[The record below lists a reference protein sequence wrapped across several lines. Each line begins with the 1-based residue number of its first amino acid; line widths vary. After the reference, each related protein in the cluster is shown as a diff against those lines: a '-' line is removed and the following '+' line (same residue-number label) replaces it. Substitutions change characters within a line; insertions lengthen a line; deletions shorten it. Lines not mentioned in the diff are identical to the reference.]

1 MGQPD
6 GMGRLL
12 IRSPIRGRI
21 AAVKAS
27 PGAVLQAGE
36 EVAQVSDARGSELR
50 FLVSPVLAAN
60 LASGQLLRVRAGSRE
75 LRARV
80 LAVAPDSGS
89 ANRVSVVRAETVDA
103 PLPPAGTAVTAFVQV
118 PASEQ
123 RLSVPADAVQLVNG
137 TPTVF
142 RYQRGMV
149 QAVPVVVG
157 QQSAERVEILQG
169 LRSGDLLL
177 SGNTAKLR
185 EAMAGP
191 RPASRN

>member
-1 MGQPD
+1 
-6 GMGRLL
+6 
-12 IRSPIRGRI
+12 
-21 AAVKAS
+21 
-27 PGAVLQAGE
+27 
-36 EVAQVSDARGSELR
+36 
-50 FLVSPVLAAN
+50 
-60 LASGQLLRVRAGSRE
+60 
-75 LRARV
+75 
-80 LAVAPDSGS
+80 
-89 ANRVSVVRAETVDA
+89 VVRAEAIDA

-157 QQSAERVEILQG
+157 QQSADRVEILQG

-191 RPASRN
+191 QPPSRN